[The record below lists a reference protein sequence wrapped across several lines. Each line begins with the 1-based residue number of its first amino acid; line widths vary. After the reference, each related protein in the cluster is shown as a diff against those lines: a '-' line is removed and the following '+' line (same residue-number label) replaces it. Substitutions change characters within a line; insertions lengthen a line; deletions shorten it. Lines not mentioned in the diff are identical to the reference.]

1 MITWILLPQKFIV
14 RCVILIYLFIFNH
27 RKNKSPASSSSAFAA
42 ELNAWINIYTQMVFC
57 PSSSTDFN
65 LFICNCL
72 DTFLLPFI
80 SIISDCISYLE
91 SGVFRLIQKLFLKEI
106 LFYTVSHNTAF
117 VTYCTLVVLGH
128 CEGVLPLDSVK
139 CLLYATKEKP
149 SN

>member
-1 MITWILLPQKFIV
+1 
-14 RCVILIYLFIFNH
+14 
-27 RKNKSPASSSSAFAA
+27 
-42 ELNAWINIYTQMVFC
+42 MVFC

-91 SGVFRLIQKLFLKEI
+91 SEVFRLIQKLFLKEMF
-106 LFYTVSHNTAF
+106 FYTVSHNTAF

-128 CEGVLPLDSVK
+128 CERVLSLDSVK
-139 CLLYATKEKP
+139 CLLYATKKRTFELSLMITLITQIRVRFPGLLSGILRHRWVKWVVK
-149 SN
+149 SHTVAAFLL